1 MNENTNLFYD
11 YIQKFTVMKTY
22 FLWFIFLLTF
32 NINSLLCNKCALL
45 IEKIQLIYNKI
56 ILFSKKDEFLSVYD
70 KYMVNNGPLIT

>member
-1 MNENTNLFYD
+1 MNENTNLFHD
-11 YIQKFTVMKTY
+11 YIQKFTVMKTD
-22 FLWFIFLLTF
+22 FFWFIFLLTF

>member
-11 YIQKFTVMKTY
+11 YIQKFTVMKTD